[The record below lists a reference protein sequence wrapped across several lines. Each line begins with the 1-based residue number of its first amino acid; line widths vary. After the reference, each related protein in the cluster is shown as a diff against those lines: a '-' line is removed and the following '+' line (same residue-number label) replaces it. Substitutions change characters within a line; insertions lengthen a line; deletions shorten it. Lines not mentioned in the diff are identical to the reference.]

1 MKRLISILSI
11 AAACI
16 TGGCI
21 KNDIPYPSIQAR
33 FTVFNIEGA
42 ASATKIDLTSQTV
55 TVYPSEQTDT
65 RNIRIDSVAY
75 NDDQKVTVSPAIGS
89 TIDLS
94 QPVQVTLSIYQDYQ
108 WTIRSE
114 QSIERYF
121 EVENQIGDAD
131 IDHINHRVVAL
142 VSAATDLA
150 NIKVTRA
157 KLGPANVTE
166 ESPAITS
173 LTDFTD
179 GQQVSISYYGQTEL
193 WTIIIARSTSTV
205 EVKSADAWARVAWI
219 SAAGEAGADNGI
231 RYRQKGAEEWTTVP
245 SEQITSTSGGSFT
258 ALIKGLTPQTT
269 YEYCAYSNDNTSA
282 VSEMTTESEMQIPNS
297 SFDQWH
303 QDGKVWNPWPADG
316 EKWWDTGNRGS
327 TIIGDSNTA
336 PTDDAC
342 QANPSGRGVSM
353 LTNFA
358 SVGGIGKLAA
368 GSIYTGD
375 FVKIDGMNGILNFGR
390 PFSARP
396 TKLRGYYKYTPAPIN
411 HVSEDDFDVAAFMGK
426 NDTCNIYIILGDWD
440 SQVEIRTRPTNRKLM
455 DLNDPHIIAYGSLQ
469 NGNQVAEYTPFE
481 IELEYRSTSRKP
493 TYIICVASSS
503 KYGDYFTGGSG
514 SLLVVD
520 EFSLDYDY

>member
-1 MKRLISILSI
+1 MSAEKEDEEMDHKLICEILNSEMELATGCTEPAAI
-11 AAACI
+11 ALCAANARAHLKGEVAELTVLASVNIIKNAMAAGIPGTKYTGIDYAAALGA
-16 TGGCI
+16 TGG
-21 KNDIPYPSIQAR
+21 KVERQLQVVDEASEEERRKA
-33 FTVFNIEGA
+33 IELVQSG
-42 ASATKIDLTSQTV
+42 
-55 TVYPSEQTDT
+55 
-65 RNIRIDSVAY
+65 
-75 NDDQKVTVSPAIGS
+75 KVKMGKKETPEK
-89 TIDLS
+89 L
-94 QPVQVTLSIYQDYQ
+94 Y
-108 WTIRSE
+108 
-114 QSIERYF
+114 
-121 EVENQIGDAD
+121 VE
-131 IDHINHRVVAL
+131 
-142 VSAATDLA
+142 
-150 NIKVTRA
+150 
-157 KLGPANVTE
+157 
-166 ESPAITS
+166 
-173 LTDFTD
+173 
-179 GQQVSISYYGQTEL
+179 
-193 WTIIIARSTSTV
+193 V

-342 QANPSGRGVSM
+342 EANPSGRGVSM

-411 HVSEDDFDVAAFMGK
+411 PVSEDDFDVAAFMGK

-440 SQVEIRTRPTNRKLM
+440 SQVEIRTRPTNRKLV

-469 NGNQVAEYTPFE
+469 NGSQVAEYTPFE